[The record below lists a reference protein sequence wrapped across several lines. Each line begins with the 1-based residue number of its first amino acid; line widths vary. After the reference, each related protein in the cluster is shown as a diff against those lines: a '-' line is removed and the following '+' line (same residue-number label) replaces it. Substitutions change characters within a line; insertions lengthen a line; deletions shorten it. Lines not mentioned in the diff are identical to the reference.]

1 MNTLS
6 PPEVMSAVDVVVIG
20 AGPAGMAAATTCA
33 NAGLRTVLLDE
44 QHGPGG
50 QIYRAITHT
59 PLQARG
65 TLGPDYWEG
74 ERLVQALSQSAV
86 QHLQGASVWNVS
98 SELEVAVSRGGQSFI
113 LKPRHVIVAT
123 GAQERPFP
131 IEGWTRPGVM
141 TAGAA
146 QILLKSSG
154 VVPAGKTVLAG
165 CGPLLWLLASQL
177 LAAGARLE
185 AVLDTTPKTNWLNA
199 AAHAWEF
206 VTSPYFFKGLALWLK
221 VRTRVRVITG
231 VTQLRAE
238 GASGGAAPD
247 ASDGDRAVDALQ
259 RVVWQCDS
267 STEESMPVDTLLLH
281 QGVVPQT
288 NLAMAIGVKHR
299 WDETQLCWHPEVD
312 AVGQTALEG
321 VSIAGDGAG
330 IGGAWVAA
338 VRGRLAALGVLRR
351 LLGPAAD
358 ATRWPDESRLRTQ
371 LQRLMRG
378 RAFLDVLYQPGVAQ
392 RIPQGKTLV
401 CRCEEITAEQI
412 EQTVALGCPGPNQ
425 MKSFL
430 RCGMGPCQGR
440 LCSLTVTELMAQ
452 ARGVSPQEVGHYRL
466 RAPIKPITV
475 GELAS
480 MPQNEPAVRAVVR
493 M

>member
-1 MNTLS
+1 MSTAGGADV
-6 PPEVMSAVDVVVIG
+6 EVNAKPDVVVIG
-20 AGPAGMAAATTCA
+20 AGPAGLAAAHTCA
-33 NAGLRTVLLDE
+33 QAGLHTVLLDE
-44 QHGPGG
+44 QHSPGG

-59 PLQARG
+59 PLRNREI
-65 TLGPDYWEG
+65 LGADYWEG
-74 ERLVQALSQSAV
+74 EQLVQAVAHSRV
-86 QHLQGASVWNVS
+86 QHLRGASVWNVS
-98 SELEVAVSRGGQSFI
+98 SALEVAVSHEGRSFI
-113 LKPRHVIVAT
+113 VQPRHVIVAT

-131 IEGWTRPGVM
+131 IDGWTRPGVM

-154 VVPAGKTVLAG
+154 VVPAGRTVLAG

-177 LAAGARLE
+177 LSAGARLE
-185 AVLDTTPKTNWLNA
+185 AVLDTTPKANWAKA

-206 VTSPYFFKGLALWLK
+206 VTSPYFFKGLRLWWK
-221 VRTRVRVITG
+221 VRSQVRVITG

-238 GASGGAAPD
+238 GAQPDDTTGA
-247 ASDGDRAVDALQ
+247 VQ
-259 RVVWQCDS
+259 RVVWQRQDGQ
-267 STEESMPVDTLLLH
+267 EESLPVDTLLLH

-288 NLAMAIGVKHR
+288 NLAMAIGVKHH
-299 WDETQLCWHPEVD
+299 WDDTQLCWQPEVD
-312 AVGQTALEG
+312 DFGQSALEG
-321 VSIAGDGAG
+321 ISIAGDGAG

-351 LLGPAAD
+351 LLGSEANV
-358 ATRWPDESRLRTQ
+358 TGWPDESRLRLE
-371 LQRLMRG
+371 LQRYLRG
-378 RAFLDVLYQPGVAQ
+378 RTFLDVLYRPGKAQ
-392 RIPQGKTLV
+392 RIPSGKTLV

-475 GELAS
+475 GELAT